1 MAVKKRDRPSD
12 DKSSQEHKHIDPIAE
27 HLKKTEGDRQVNMSS
42 ADGGKTVKIA
52 DLPIWEQ
59 DLNDVYVDPRP
70 RANTKGEIK
79 PQDGNAGF
87 KFECRLSEHHGKWLD
102 YIAAKDGRTRNGM
115 IVHLINELIEE
126 KMLEIASKNDGEEIV
141 KG

>member
-1 MAVKKRDRPSD
+1 MAVKKRER
-12 DKSSQEHKHIDPIAE
+12 SSEEDEKIIGDNDPIADF
-27 HLKKTEGDRQVNMSS
+27 LKKTESDRKVNMSS
-42 ADGGKTVKIA
+42 ADGGEVVKVI

-59 DLNDVYVDPRP
+59 DLNDIYVDPRP
-70 RANTKGEIK
+70 RANTKGEVK
-79 PQDGNAGF
+79 AKSGSAGF

-126 KMLEIASKNDGEEIV
+126 KMLVIAEKNDGEEIV